1 MTTVLVADDDFAM
14 RLLIGATIGLDGY
27 EVIEASD
34 GEEAWR
40 LILEHRPKIALLD
53 VQMGVESGL
62 DVTRR
67 IRQEPSVAGM
77 TVILVSARTQR
88 GDLQAGY
95 DAGADEYVTKPFS
108 PNALAATVRTW
119 ISRTAD
125 GRVRAR
131 GCLEAAQPVP

>member
-27 EVIEASD
+27 DVVEASD
-34 GEEAWR
+34 GEEAWQ
-40 LILEHRPKIALLD
+40 LILERRPKIALLD
-53 VQMGVESGL
+53 VQMGGQTGL

-67 IRQEPSVAGM
+67 IRREPSLAGM
-77 TVILVSARTQR
+77 AVILVSARTQR
-88 GDLQAGY
+88 TDLQAGY

-119 ISRTAD
+119 ASR
-125 GRVRAR
+125 RAE
-131 GCLEAAQPVP
+131 G

>member
-27 EVIEASD
+27 DVVEASD
-34 GEEAWR
+34 GEEAWQ
-40 LILEHRPKIALLD
+40 LILERRPKIALLD
-53 VQMGVESGL
+53 VQMGGQTGL

-67 IRQEPSVAGM
+67 IRREPSLAGM
-77 TVILVSARTQR
+77 AVILVSARTQR
-88 GDLQAGY
+88 ADLQAGY

-119 ISRTAD
+119 VSR
-125 GRVRAR
+125 RAE
-131 GCLEAAQPVP
+131 G